1 MVAEVDMLEALT
13 GTGLAAAAGLNA
25 YIPLLALGLLA
36 RFTDVIGLPVGW
48 AWLENGWVLGIL
60 GVLFLV
66 EIVADKV
73 PALDTINDIVQT
85 PIRPAAGGIVFGSGT
100 SAQTPA
106 ISDPGAFFA
115 SGSWVPVAGGIVI
128 ALLVHL
134 AKAGTRAAA
143 NAASAGVAAPVLSVA
158 EDVASIG
165 LVLSAMLL
173 PVLVLVALAVVVVG
187 MVLLVRRSRRRRRQR
202 EAGPSPV
209 TATALER

>member
-1 MVAEVDMLEALT
+1 MLEALT

-48 AWLENGWVLGIL
+48 VWLENDGVLAIL

-85 PIRPAAGGIVFGSGT
+85 AIRPAAGGIVFGSGT

-106 ISDPGAFFA
+106 ISDPGEFFT

-158 EDVASIG
+158 EDVASVG
-165 LVLSAMLL
+165 LVLAAILL
-173 PVLVLVALAVVVVG
+173 PVLVLFALAVVVLG
-187 MVLLVRRSRRRRRQR
+187 MVLLVRRARRRRRLR
-202 EAGPSPV
+202 DAHTSPIA
-209 TATALER
+209 ATAVER